1 MNDLNL
7 DIEWLKFLY
16 FSQELSAWVILI
28 LVAHTVL
35 NKNKIYLYQAHSPKK
50 FCDIHFYLLDNTVKM
65 FEKIMYPVFVSLPSN
80 LTFS

>member
-35 NKNKIYLYQAHSPKK
+35 NKNKIYLYQAHLPEK

-65 FEKIMYPVFVSLPSN
+65 FEKIVYPVFVSLPSN